1 MSSTQKVLK
10 AKKKKVEKTSLG
22 KKLEAKNPYKV
33 MTFDGSFNSVKSNIF
48 CGNLPRVE

>member
-1 MSSTQKVLK
+1 MSFTQKVLK

-33 MTFDGSFNSVKSNIF
+33 MTFDGSFNRCATDVIF
-48 CGNLPRVE
+48 S

>member
-10 AKKKKVEKTSLG
+10 AKKKKIEKTSLG

-33 MTFDGSFNSVKSNIF
+33 MTFDGSK
-48 CGNLPRVE
+48 C